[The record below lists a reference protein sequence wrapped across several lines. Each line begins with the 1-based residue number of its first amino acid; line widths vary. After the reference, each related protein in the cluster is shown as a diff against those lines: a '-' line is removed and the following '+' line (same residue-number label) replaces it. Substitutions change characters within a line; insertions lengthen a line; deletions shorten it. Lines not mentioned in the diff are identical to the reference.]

1 MADKNTTTVSYTTKP
16 AYEKVELVGKTVESA
31 GFAGTADRERI
42 ARCYIT
48 EQAGFDGSQII
59 VRGADEIGIRSV
71 TAAEITVAIHFV
83 GGDRTPATWKFK
95 GFQAKSKE
103 NEGAIDF
110 FVGEEAAD
118 KLAAL
123 LNTATLVGA
132 NKPEYAGIWF
142 VEDVATGKRVFLRAY
157 SPVDAHGN
165 IIG

>member
-48 EQAGFDGSQII
+48 EAAGFDGSQII

-71 TAAEITVAIHFV
+71 TAGEITVAIHFV

-110 FVGEEAAD
+110 FVGEEASD
-118 KLAAL
+118 KLEL
-123 LNTATLVGA
+123 LLKTATLISA
-132 NKPEYAGIWF
+132 DKPEYAGIWF